1 MDKVIKHGKK
11 AASIIAPITSKTI
24 NSLVNGFGDFIRDYG
39 IVGLAVGFVFG
50 AQVKSVVD
58 VFTASIINP
67 MVGLILPGTGNLNQ
81 KTLTVSVFS
90 KQAVFGWGIFI
101 STLISFFIVAIII
114 YLTFKALNLDKL
126 SKK

>member
-1 MDKVIKHGKK
+1 
-11 AASIIAPITSKTI
+11 
-24 NSLVNGFGDFIRDYG
+24 
-39 IVGLAVGFVFG
+39 
-50 AQVKSVVD
+50 
-58 VFTASIINP
+58 

>member
-1 MDKVIKHGKK
+1 MDKVVKHGKK

-24 NSLVNGFGDFIRDYG
+24 NSQVNGFSDFIREYG

-101 STLISFFIVAIII
+101 STLISFFIVAVII
-114 YLTFKALNLDKL
+114 YLTFKALNLEKL

>member
-24 NSLVNGFGDFIRDYG
+24 NSQVNGFGDFIRDYG

-90 KQAVFGWGIFI
+90 KQAVFGWCIFI

>member
-24 NSLVNGFGDFIRDYG
+24 NSQVNGFGDFIRDYG

-114 YLTFKALNLDKL
+114 YLTFKALHLDKL